1 VQFHGRRVIETARPL
16 SHARLGKWCGQR
28 DELVHVGRAERALP
42 IAKKV
47 AVVIGG
53 IRLERDVRSPPITV
67 MLRMPRIAP
76 PLLQLPSHAP
86 PPACPRG
93 SVTVAAG
100 ARMRGKAELGW
111 DEADGSKAGKHHYIF
126 TRSVEAVSAKG
137 KSPGKG
143 GTHH

>member
-28 DELVHVGRAERALP
+28 DELVHVGLAERALP
-42 IAKKV
+42 LAKKV
-47 AVVIGG
+47 AVMIGG